1 MLRESNR
8 AGGSAE
14 HVKKDL
20 GILMKEMTKSHTTLN
35 TMYTLRENMDGGVL
49 TNNDIRVALLAGAT
63 AAGKMKDVIIQSKA
77 ITKGQKDNKKRSCR
91 TTQTA
96 H

>member
-14 HVKKDL
+14 NVKKEL
-20 GILMKEMTKSHTTLN
+20 GVLMKEMTKSHTTLN

-49 TNNDIRVALLAGAT
+49 TNNDIRVGLLAGAT
-63 AAGKMKDVIIQSKA
+63 TAEKMKIVIIQSKA
-77 ITKGQKDNKKRSCR
+77 ITKGKQGNK
-91 TTQTA
+91 
-96 H
+96 

>member
-49 TNNDIRVALLAGAT
+49 TNNDIRVGLIAGAAT
-63 AAGKMKDVIIQSKA
+63 TEKMKDVIIQSEA
-77 ITKGQKDNKKRSCR
+77 TTKGKQGKP
-91 TTQTA
+91 
-96 H
+96 

>member
-20 GILMKEMTKSHTTLN
+20 G
-35 TMYTLRENMDGGVL
+35 TLRENMDGGL
-49 TNNDIRVALLAGAT
+49 LANNDIRAALLAGAT
-63 AAGKMKDVIIQSKA
+63 ATEK
-77 ITKGQKDNKKRSCR
+77 
-91 TTQTA
+91 
-96 H
+96 